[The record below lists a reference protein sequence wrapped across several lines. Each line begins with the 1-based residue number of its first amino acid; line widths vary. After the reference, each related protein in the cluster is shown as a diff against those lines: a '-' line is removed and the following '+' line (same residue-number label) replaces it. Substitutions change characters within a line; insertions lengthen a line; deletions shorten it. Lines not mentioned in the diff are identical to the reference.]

1 MVNQSDLLR
10 YTDAST
16 DPAFLHT
23 LIRIFQHRHQT
34 LFAKVLPTEVSGL
47 QTTAYKTATEVQG
60 RSGLAHLHAVLWRP
74 VSSDVSSVMERC
86 QARQSGGLSREDFQ
100 GVVDLA
106 TSILTVTLSPGVLH
120 AQFPALS
127 PILSIKAV
135 GLARKFQVHTC
146 TEFCTSSSP
155 EDQLCKEWFPRL
167 PSVFAL
173 VARTPLA
180 DCKNDAAMLE
190 KFERIHL
197 QVQRLLRDAQ
207 ARVYLHPPGTDLDA
221 LVALLGMVSVN
232 DQPLRLED
240 GGYTWAGTT
249 FPNGPQLTRLIN
261 DCRALEVDENGA
273 VILALYHYT
282 LMLRYYSK
290 FIPIRTVHEV
300 WIASY
305 NPIVLLAWQAN
316 MELELVLHTPEK
328 LFRYVAKG
336 TGQRS
341 LNAAISE
348 LGKRGEKGD
357 EKAAQRLEEAV
368 EAGKCEVPM
377 TEALIRLDSKLSLTT
392 SFPTKV
398 TWVNTSLGD
407 QGPGSVQ
414 RSRGCQH

>member
-1 MVNQSDLLR
+1 
-10 YTDAST
+10 
-16 DPAFLHT
+16 
-23 LIRIFQHRHQT
+23 
-34 LFAKVLPTEVSGL
+34 
-47 QTTAYKTATEVQG
+47 
-60 RSGLAHLHAVLWRP
+60 
-74 VSSDVSSVMERC
+74 MESC

-127 PILSIKAV
+127 PILSIEAV

-146 TEFCTSSSP
+146 TEFCTSSNP

-261 DCRALEVDENGA
+261 DCRALEVDEDGA
-273 VILALYHYT
+273 VILALYHYS

-348 LGKRGEKGD
+348 LGKRGGKGD

-368 EAGKCEVPM
+368 EAGKREVPM
-377 TEALIRLDSKLSLTT
+377 TEALIRLDSRLSLTT

-407 QGPGSVQ
+407 QGQVIVFVLLLSNTI
-414 RSRGCQH
+414 RIM